1 LTKQTNIRNSLD
13 ENVYECAERTEKK
26 DDVNPVD
33 LRSSPDEV
41 DDREPLE
48 QQAPGEEKMAQ
59 KSHAVVIQRQLIRY
73 PLIFLVDT

>member
-1 LTKQTNIRNSLD
+1 
-13 ENVYECAERTEKK
+13 
-26 DDVNPVD
+26 
-33 LRSSPDEV
+33 V
-41 DDREPLE
+41 DDRKPLE